1 MYLFKRCKCPKK
13 DKPRCADPYWYEF
26 VDRGE
31 RLRASTGCSDRA
43 EAETFTKV
51 IRGELAKSGAGGAIA
66 RARNS
71 PSGSLTIAT
80 LLERD
85 LAEAVARGGR
95 SGKEIAPGTLTGL
108 HYAHQK
114 IREFCS
120 LKDTESPSAISHD
133 FIVDYIN
140 HRRAQVGSNTIGR
153 EIQVWKRIH
162 LSAAEKGYTSGVMR
176 WPKLRGGSIDK
187 QMQGQ
192 NVPLDV
198 LRTFLSYLPQE
209 HRDLYGVAMYTGW
222 RNGTLF
228 RLLPRYFE
236 RSPQGAVFANLPED
250 SMKGRDD
257 FYSPVSEQAWA
268 IIERR
273 IRAQGPQELVFKP
286 FDYSRQ
292 MKNALEETNVERL
305 RMGLPPYNDTITLR
319 DVRTTYENLLLEQGV
334 DPTTVMSLMNHKD
347 LKTTAIYQRPRLER
361 LAAATVTVSALL
373 PSVGQSPQKVPT
385 PEIVQVYSVDTP
397 LPIDSSSNGLEN
409 NFNDFG
415 FDGSRHVLCLPENTS
430 PVPTQSPQVEEAVR
444 NALALGYLLGIQA
457 VSSGQKK

>member
-1 MYLFKRCKCPKK
+1 MYLFKRCDCGKPGWPKCEH
-13 DKPRCADPYWYEF
+13 PYNYEF
-26 VDRGE
+26 VLKGE
-31 RLRASTGCSDRA
+31 RERGPTPFGDRTRAEEFVTIFKGDLAKRAAGRSTPSRASSH
-43 EAETFTKV
+43 
-51 IRGELAKSGAGGAIA
+51 
-66 RARNS
+66 
-71 PSGSLTIAT
+71 LTIPG

-108 HYAHQK
+108 QYAHQK
-114 IREFCS
+114 IAAFCI
-120 LKDTESPSAISHD
+120 LKDTQSPNAITHD
-133 FIVDYIN
+133 FMVDYIN
-140 HRRAQVGSNTIGR
+140 WRRDDVGSNTIGR
-153 EIQVWKRIH
+153 EMQVWKRIH
-162 LSAAEKGYTSGVMR
+162 LSAAEKGWTSGVMR
-176 WPKLRGGSIDK
+176 WPKQRGGSVDK

-228 RLLPRYFE
+228 RLLPSYFE
-236 RSPQGAVFANLPED
+236 RNPAGAVFANLPEEA
-250 SMKGRDD
+250 MKGRDD
-257 FYSPVSEQAWA
+257 FYAPVAEQAWA

-273 IRAQGPQELVFKP
+273 IRARGPQALVFEP

-305 RMGLPPYNDTITLR
+305 RAGLPPYDDTITLR
-319 DVRTTYENLLLEQGV
+319 DVRTTYENILLEQGI
-334 DPTTVMSLMNHKD
+334 DPTTVMALMNHSD

-373 PSVGQSPQKVPT
+373 PSVEASPQKLPT

-397 LPIDSSSNGLEN
+397 VPIDSSSNRLDN

-430 PVPTQSPQVEEAVR
+430 PVPTQSPQVVEAVR
-444 NALALGYLLGIQA
+444 QALAIGFLLGIQA
-457 VSSGQKK
+457 GSARSK